1 MRNRS
6 PIQHCKN
13 KTPNPCV
20 CISTPHSTATPVLAA
35 AAALGNLGYHHDIN
49 RCSIVNAGGAALLP
63 VAASVLLCACS

>member
-1 MRNRS
+1 
-6 PIQHCKN
+6 
-13 KTPNPCV
+13 
-20 CISTPHSTATPVLAA
+20 VLAAA